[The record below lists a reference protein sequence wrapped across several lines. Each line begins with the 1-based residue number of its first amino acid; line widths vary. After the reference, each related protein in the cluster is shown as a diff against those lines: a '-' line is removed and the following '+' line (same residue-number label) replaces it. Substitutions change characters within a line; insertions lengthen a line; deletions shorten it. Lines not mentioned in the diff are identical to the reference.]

1 MGPFAQQDLA
11 GSCRLLE
18 SGRDVHSIPGHRACG
33 TGARGDDDLASVD
46 ADAHR
51 HADAKLGLQAAVQ
64 RSQGIAHLERGPD
77 RPKGIV
83 LVDKR
88 HAKDGKDSIA
98 NDLLDGPA
106 MPLED

>member
-11 GSCRLLE
+11 GSGRLLE
-18 SGRDVHSIPGHRACG
+18 SDRDVHSIPGHQACG
-33 TGARGDDDLASVD
+33 TDARGDDDLAGID

-51 HADAKLGLQAAVQ
+51 HADAKLGLQAATQ
-64 RSQGIAHLERGPD
+64 RGQGTAHLERGPD

-83 LVDKR
+83 LMDER
-88 HAKDGKDSIA
+88 HAKDGNDSIA

-106 MPLED
+106 MPL